1 MKIDQHI
8 HTEYS
13 YDSKLKALDL
23 INKAIELKYDRIAIT
38 EHLDLFPWELSRFGL
53 PSFSRYTQRVAEL
66 KRQFASSPLRIIC
79 GVEVGDWQRV
89 KAFADDFLAE
99 LEFELKLGAV
109 HFLSDHTNVAVPL
122 KRALTAADHEDYY
135 RQNLAL
141 VSNCDLQV
149 LAHLGVHKRYLD
161 ARPDERHCLPVLT
174 DIFQVMVERGIA
186 LEVNFSSLRKPYGS
200 IIPDPWQI
208 ELYRS
213 LGGKCFSI
221 GSDAHLLEHFDLN
234 YDRLPAWLFG
244 PGIEFPLAATT
255 SE

>member
-53 PSFSRYTQRVAEL
+53 PSFTRYVKQVAEL
-66 KRQFASSPLRIIC
+66 QRQFASSPLRIIC

-99 LEFELKLGAV
+99 LEFELRLGAV

-141 VSNCDLQV
+141 VSGCDLQV

-161 ARPDERHCLPVLT
+161 AQPDESHCRGLLG
-174 DIFQVMVERGIA
+174 DIFQVMIGRGIA
-186 LEVNFSSLRKPYGS
+186 LEVNFSALRKPYGR
-200 IIPDPWQI
+200 IIPDLWQI

-213 LGGKCFSI
+213 LGGKLFSI

-234 YDRLPAWLFG
+234 YGQLPAWLFE
-244 PGIEFPLAATT
+244 PGIEFPPISTKSL
-255 SE
+255 